1 MATTDAPSSGPL
13 LVAKQHVPRTPAHAV
28 GRRRLV
34 QRLRDSGSAR
44 VTVVV
49 APAGWGKTTLL
60 GQWARDPHERRRIA
74 WVSLDEADDEP
85 ARFWS
90 YVLHALGAVAPGI
103 VEGPLR
109 ALVLAA
115 LDPVDVV
122 LPMLLNELA
131 TTRDR
136 LALVLDDYHL
146 LGDGRIH
153 EQVEFLVAYLPP
165 ALHLVVSGRADP
177 PLPLARLRGRG
188 ELCELR
194 ADDLRFTP
202 EEAVGLVTAAGVPQ
216 LRDGAMRR
224 LVERTE
230 GWAAGLRLAALSV
243 RAAPDPVA
251 RAMALRGDDRHLLA
265 YFIDEVL
272 TGLTPDQH
280 DLLVRCSVLER
291 LSGPL
296 CDAVLG
302 RDGSRALLGELEATG
317 VFVVA
322 LDPNCEWY
330 RCHQLFRDALE
341 RELAATEPGARRVL
355 LTRAAEWFLA
365 HDQVDEAIGHLIA
378 AGDDAGAAQLLVS
391 NIRWFIDAGA
401 TGDVYRLGC
410 MIDPAVVHADPLL
423 CVDLAWAASWGGR
436 RPDQVAAWLDV
447 AEPRLTADVPALGG
461 WHDTRSA
468 AAYIR
473 GTTVEAWRG
482 GVEGALADARR
493 AIELEVDPAERGYA
507 LARVALGRVL
517 LGAGRPAEAAEVL
530 AEAWALPVLATT
542 SPVNR
547 MQAAGALA
555 GAWVAA
561 GELGRARRLCRE
573 LAPAADEL
581 ERDWGEASAP
591 ALTLL
596 RTAAGQLAHAEG
608 DVAAARAGLARA
620 VALARAWGHPSHLV
634 AALAAGA
641 QAELAAGHKAG
652 ARALLDEAHET
663 ATDGPVMP
671 AALEALRLAEAR
683 VGRQVVQDA
692 RRARTV
698 LVDELT
704 DREMAI
710 LRALR
715 GPLTQREI
723 GVELSISLNTVK
735 GYTKSLYR
743 KLGVSGREDA
753 VVQAR
758 ALGLV

>member
-1 MATTDAPSSGPL
+1 MATTDAQWSGPL

-202 EEAVGLVTAAGVPQ
+202 EEAVGLVTAAG
-216 LRDGAMRR
+216 
-224 LVERTE
+224 
-230 GWAAGLRLAALSV
+230 
-243 RAAPDPVA
+243 
-251 RAMALRGDDRHLLA
+251 